1 MSTKAP
7 NTNRGLGTL
16 VDSYVRK
23 RLRRDIH
30 PAFAKVRDKS
40 EAESTFLKATG
51 AELRVSCHTAVGAS
65 EDGSQSPTSIAM
77 VAGENDCGISL
88 EEIYRDATQEKLR
101 FQLAIADYEKLTS
114 GPKFGS
120 GITTKPSFTWEDV
133 LEEAQ
138 RAADTYSEA
147 SGMWNKIRKGLCS
160 FGRNAKA
167 FDAWA
172 SLLPSQSEYLS
183 VLCGGL
189 KFILGAAARLHDLNS
204 DVCDALA
211 EIPILL
217 KSTHLVLGIFKRSKD
232 LHQASADLYSAII
245 AALHHIVLWYR
256 EKAIKTLFKSI
267 LKQDAYAIQLT
278 ELLSNVR
285 QQADRFEHVVRLNSY
300 ERIVTTS
307 EMVRTQGVQQ
317 DENHSILV
325 RYLDDANNELHN
337 FREEFSSK
345 AVDLQSQ
352 VSELTNVLA
361 AFLGSGAWMNAR
373 THDVRGPYL
382 PIRKA
387 KSESRLIRDSSPGS
401 LPHGSKTRH
410 RLEETIYTLDYDSSV
425 IERDIATSLRSVW
438 QVPVSD
444 QDRLV
449 AAIQSPKLQ
458 SWIMETTS
466 SALFLNFNATRN
478 HHTTSFVAAKLAN
491 SIQSS
496 SVLVVTFFC
505 GPHTDRRSEDPDFGV
520 TGMMR
525 CLISQLLLT
534 YPNFGLHTLRQIQEK
549 DMDDVEDLCEIF
561 YLLVAQ
567 LPRHKALFCIL
578 DSVTNFEDN
587 NILRVESE
595 MAMGQL
601 MEIITWTAEYGCCF
615 KLLLTSPRNSRVLYK
630 HLSNPEQD
638 SIWLPAKVPSQ
649 GGFTKGKWDGSIGG
663 EVDKLTIF

>member
-1 MSTKAP
+1 M
-7 NTNRGLGTL
+7 
-16 VDSYVRK
+16 
-23 RLRRDIH
+23 
-30 PAFAKVRDKS
+30 
-40 EAESTFLKATG
+40 
-51 AELRVSCHTAVGAS
+51 
-65 EDGSQSPTSIAM
+65 
-77 VAGENDCGISL
+77 
-88 EEIYRDATQEKLR
+88 
-101 FQLAIADYEKLTS
+101 
-114 GPKFGS
+114 
-120 GITTKPSFTWEDV
+120 
-133 LEEAQ
+133 
-138 RAADTYSEA
+138 
-147 SGMWNKIRKGLCS
+147 
-160 FGRNAKA
+160 
-167 FDAWA
+167 
-172 SLLPSQSEYLS
+172 
-183 VLCGGL
+183 
-189 KFILGAAARLHDLNS
+189 
-204 DVCDALA
+204 
-211 EIPILL
+211 
-217 KSTHLVLGIFKRSKD
+217 
-232 LHQASADLYSAII
+232 
-245 AALHHIVLWYR
+245 
-256 EKAIKTLFKSI
+256 
-267 LKQDAYAIQLT
+267 
-278 ELLSNVR
+278 
-285 QQADRFEHVVRLNSY
+285 
-300 ERIVTTS
+300 
-307 EMVRTQGVQQ
+307 
-317 DENHSILV
+317 
-325 RYLDDANNELHN
+325 
-337 FREEFSSK
+337 
-345 AVDLQSQ
+345 
-352 VSELTNVLA
+352 
-361 AFLGSGAWMNAR
+361 
-373 THDVRGPYL
+373 RGPYL

-410 RLEETIYTLDYDSSV
+410 RLEETISTLDYDSSV

-438 QVPVSD
+438 QVPISD

-458 SWIMETTS
+458 SWITETTS

-525 CLISQLLLT
+525 SLISQLLLT

-601 MEIITWTAEYGCCF
+601 MEIITWTSEYGCCF

-638 SIWLPAKVPSQ
+638 SIWLPAKVPSR

-663 EVDKLTIF
+663 EVDKLMIF